1 LVEADCVQFIGIH
14 SRAVTGQVKLL
25 RKPVRIM
32 NAEQPLM
39 LSYAKI
45 LFDLSRG
52 RQALLSV
59 CQPAL
64 GAFMAIGASPGPY
77 VLVVGVLAAICGYF
91 AVFSLNDILDIKVDR
106 EAIALQSR
114 HIESV
119 EGDYD
124 IDVAFLRHPLA
135 HGKISPMT
143 SIAWVAV
150 LAAVSGSLAY
160 ILSPVS
166 FLLFLACVA
175 FEIIY
180 CALRSV
186 SWLKTVV
193 SGVMVGLGGLAGWAA
208 VAPLTVSSLGLFL
221 FLAFWEIAGR
231 NLPNDL
237 ADVDMDRLVGIK
249 SVATVF
255 GGRVSSIAIFVG
267 SLVVMVI
274 IGMLSISTVPK
285 LIILA
290 LSIWLM
296 VAPAIALM
304 SEPSSTQAASYFNKA
319 SLLPGLAFIAVIPFM
334 ILRSL

>member
-1 LVEADCVQFIGIH
+1 
-14 SRAVTGQVKLL
+14 
-25 RKPVRIM
+25 M

-64 GAFMAIGASPGPY
+64 GAFIAIGVSPSPY
-77 VLVVGVLAAICGYF
+77 VLAIGLIAAVCGYF
-91 AVFSLNDILDIKVDR
+91 AVFSLNDVLDIKVDR
-106 EAIALQSR
+106 EAITLQPGS
-114 HIESV
+114 IESM

-135 HGKISPMT
+135 HGKISLMT
-143 SIAWVAV
+143 SIAWVTV
-150 LAAVSGSLAY
+150 LALISGILAY
-160 ILSPVS
+160 ILSPMS
-166 FLLFLACVA
+166 FVLFLGCVA
-175 FEIIY
+175 LEIAY
-180 CALRSV
+180 CALRSIT
-186 SWLKTVV
+186 WLKTIV
-193 SGVMVGLGGLAGWAA
+193 SGIMVGLGGLAGWAA
-208 VAPLTVSSLGLFL
+208 VAPLTVSSLYLFL

-255 GGRVSSIAIFVG
+255 GGHASSAAILIGSFATMAAISALPIA
-267 SLVVMVI
+267 SM
-274 IGMLSISTVPK
+274 PK
-285 LIILA
+285 LIIVG

-296 VAPAIALM
+296 VAPAITLM
-304 SEPSSTQAASYFNKA
+304 GVPSSTQAAAYFNKA
-319 SLLPGLAFIAVIPFM
+319 SLLPSLAFFVLIPFM
-334 ILRSL
+334 IFRSL